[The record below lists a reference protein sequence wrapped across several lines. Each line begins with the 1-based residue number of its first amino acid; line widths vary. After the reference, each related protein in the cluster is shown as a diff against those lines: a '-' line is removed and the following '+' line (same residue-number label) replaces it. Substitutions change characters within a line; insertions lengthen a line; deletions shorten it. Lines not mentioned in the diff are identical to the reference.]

1 MSHHTWDTDPR
12 SFAHARRIG
21 WSGEPTPTRL
31 SSHIRLSCR
40 PLSLHLAA
48 TAALA
53 LTLGRRHHPAEIS
66 GEQETER
73 VLLLVLLPSTARAK
87 MRIDQ

>member
-1 MSHHTWDTDPR
+1 MVNVSAELENIDFGRVVEHWLTD
-12 SFAHARRIG
+12 
-21 WSGEPTPTRL
+21 PTPTRL